1 MKLLLGQAS
10 TQTDA
15 QTNAQTHNQESD
27 GYGLCRAHRLLDRQK
42 KQMFKSRNFG
52 IYRVKM

>member
-42 KQMFKSRNFG
+42 TTNVQ
-52 IYRVKM
+52 I